1 MCRKINNNNNIN
13 NNIHLKSGI
22 QIIFNLLKVTMN
34 LKSTSVNLSDIGSYV
49 ELDVNVQ
56 MYIKLHCQ

>member
-13 NNIHLKSGI
+13 NNIYLKSSI
-22 QIIFNLLKVTMN
+22 QIIFNPLKVTMN